1 LRLQVAQLCHAGVD
15 WDEQPKGHEQG
26 SEQAM
31 KHLRRITIQIETM
44 NLIPESI
51 SEVCVA
57 NDTFLFMGC
66 MQFMGTIKS

>member
-1 LRLQVAQLCHAGVD
+1 
-15 WDEQPKGHEQG
+15 
-26 SEQAM
+26 M

-51 SEVCVA
+51 SEICVA
-57 NDTFLFMGC
+57 NDTFLYVGC